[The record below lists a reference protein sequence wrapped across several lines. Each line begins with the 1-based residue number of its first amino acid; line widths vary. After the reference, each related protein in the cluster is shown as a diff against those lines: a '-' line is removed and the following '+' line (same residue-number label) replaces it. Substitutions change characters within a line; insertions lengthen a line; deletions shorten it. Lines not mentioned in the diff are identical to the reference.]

1 MYQIKVTPSARED
14 LLWFRKYDQQQI
26 ISAIETQ
33 LVHQPSEVMP
43 QRKRM
48 RPNQLAEWEL
58 RAGRYRIFYDI
69 HPDTTVVAIVAVGYK
84 QGNVLYIR
92 GKEYQL

>member
-1 MYQIKVTPSARED
+1 
-14 LLWFRKYDQQQI
+14 
-26 ISAIETQ
+26 
-33 LVHQPSEVMP
+33 
-43 QRKRM
+43 M

-92 GKEYQL
+92 GKEYHL

>member
-1 MYQIKVTPSARED
+1 
-14 LLWFRKYDQQQI
+14 
-26 ISAIETQ
+26 
-33 LVHQPSEVMP
+33 
-43 QRKRM
+43 M

-58 RAGRYRIFYDI
+58 RGGRYRIFYDI
-69 HPDTTVVAIVAVGYK
+69 HPDTPVVAIVAVGYK